1 VKGSVLIGH
10 TKKVKQDEH
19 NDENVLKHVN
29 HEDGSHVYNGI
40 ITVANKVEWKGEVLD
55 LVLRKFENILD
66 QRIYLEIKVSNRHQ
80 YRAKGWDISWCLNDK
95 NGKMQD
101 KL

>member
-19 NDENVLKHVN
+19 NDENVLKYVY

-40 ITVANKVEWKGEVLD
+40 ITVANKVE
-55 LVLRKFENILD
+55 
-66 QRIYLEIKVSNRHQ
+66 
-80 YRAKGWDISWCLNDK
+80 
-95 NGKMQD
+95 
-101 KL
+101 